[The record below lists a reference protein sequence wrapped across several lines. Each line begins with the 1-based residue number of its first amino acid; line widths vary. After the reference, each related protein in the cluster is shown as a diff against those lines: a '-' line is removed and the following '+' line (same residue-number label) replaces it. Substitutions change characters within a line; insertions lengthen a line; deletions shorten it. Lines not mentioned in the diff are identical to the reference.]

1 MFLNILVAIDDS
13 AHAARALDE
22 ALDLARTQRSRLTLI
37 CVASRG
43 SWRYLAGPY
52 VGMMPTQEDADEA
65 AERTIAAARARVPD
79 EIPVT
84 TVVGRGSPAEAILA
98 RAEEGN
104 HDLIVMGSR
113 GRGAGRFG
121 AARKREPPRPPSR
134 PRSRPDRARRCRRH
148 EARVGSAAVA
158 APAHDVITMGRIG
171 ADIYP
176 QSDGPLEGVTAFSRS
191 LGGTATNVA
200 VAAARLGRRT
210 AVITKVGDDPFGRYA
225 VAALR
230 RVRRRHAA
238 SSARTRRSAD
248 AGRLR
253 RARPARGAADLV
265 LPLSEGPRHDA
276 RVRPTSTRT
285 RSGPRPSSG
294 STGTGLSDEPSLSDD
309 DGRRSR
315 CAIPGATT
323 ILDLDWRPMLWPDPA
338 PRTRALPGR
347 APACLRRSSETAPRW
362 RSPSASS
369 SPRRAR
375 PALLAL
381 GPRLAVVKLGGEGVL
396 VATEA
401 GSEVVPPIRVEVV
414 NGLGAG
420 DAFGGALCHR
430 LLAGDDP
437 AAAVRFANAAGA
449 HVVARLACADA
460 MPTEAE
466 VLELLEAAGAR

>member
-1 MFLNILVAIDDS
+1 M
-13 AHAARALDE
+13 
-22 ALDLARTQRSRLTLI
+22 
-37 CVASRG
+37 
-43 SWRYLAGPY
+43 
-52 VGMMPTQEDADEA
+52 
-65 AERTIAAARARVPD
+65 
-79 EIPVT
+79 
-84 TVVGRGSPAEAILA
+84 
-98 RAEEGN
+98 
-104 HDLIVMGSR
+104 
-113 GRGAGRFG
+113 
-121 AARKREPPRPPSR
+121 
-134 PRSRPDRARRCRRH
+134 
-148 EARVGSAAVA
+148 A

-210 AVITKVGDDPFGRYA
+210 AVVTKVGDDPFGRYA
-225 VAALR
+225 IGALAGFGVDTR
-230 RVRRRHAA
+230 LVG
-238 SSARTRRSAD
+238 RT
-248 AGRLR
+248 
-253 RARPARGAADLV
+253 ADLPTPV
-265 LPLSEGPRHDA
+265 VIAELDPPEEPRIWFYRYPKAPDMMLEPA
-276 RVRPTSTRT
+276 DLDREAIRAAAIFWV
-285 RSGPRPSSG
+285 
-294 STGTGLSDEPSLSDD
+294 TGTGLSDEPSLTATMEALAMRD
-309 DGRRSR
+309 
-315 CAIPGATT
+315 AGATT
-323 ILDLDWRPMLWPDPA
+323 IIDLDWRPVLWPDPA
-338 PRTRALPGR
+338 AAPERYRAALHHVSAVVGNR
-347 APACLRRSSETAPRW
+347 AEVEIAVGEREPEAA
-362 RSPSASS
+362 A
-369 SPRRAR
+369 A
-375 PALLAL
+375 ALLAL